1 MQSLRD
7 GSRIVMKHDF
17 IVTRIYI
24 QYISCNAVPLY
35 TQPQCGRNAV
45 LLYTQPQCDR
55 NAVLFYT
62 LTQAKC
68 GLLSKMNH
76 HCNNN
81 NVSFKY
87 STLLYVYVYV
97 WWKNTPFDSSY
108 LLPGTQHHTRCC

>member
-1 MQSLRD
+1 MVCSQSLRD

-55 NAVLFYT
+55 NAVLFVIHST
-62 LTQAKC
+62 SMC
-68 GLLSKMNH
+68 S
-76 HCNNN
+76 HC
-81 NVSFKY
+81 Y
-87 STLLYVYVYV
+87 M
-97 WWKNTPFDSSY
+97 Y
-108 LLPGTQHHTRCC
+108 LLKSAAEWS